1 MAIDDIE
8 KLKPVEEF
16 TKEDFLTGLEPY
28 QYCCAFID
36 DPFEFERA
44 KARVT
49 ERAAELKIRNFMTL
63 LGNYC
68 RKYEKNL
75 SETFTVTNFPLQPV
89 QLICGNYICDYTG
102 VSLDGE
108 TVCPHPIMPIM
119 RLCNI
124 DTGVEKIKI
133 AYSRGGRAFRYLIV
147 DRKTISS
154 ANKIVDLSDSGIAV
168 TSESAKA
175 LVKYFAKIEQLNPEL
190 LPETE
195 CVTRMGWITQAD
207 EQFDFAPYIDSIAF
221 DGEAEYKKHYDSVKT
236 AGDVR
241 KWYEV
246 IYHNIRLKSVAARM
260 VFASSL
266 ASVLVKPLGCN
277 CFWVHLW
284 GETESAKT
292 VLAMTAASIW
302 GNPEIG
308 DYIMT
313 FNATTVGMEKTA
325 AFYNNLPYILDELQI
340 INDKRDLDNLIY
352 MLTEGSGRSRGNK
365 LGGLDAV
372 QKWKNAV
379 ITTGERPITTA
390 RSGGGSVNRVIEIEC
405 KENFFDDP
413 RHVANTVKANYGVFG
428 KMFVQKLI
436 KDGFGHAEELF
447 DSYQKKLIA
456 DYDIMQ
462 KQAQSAALILT
473 ADTLMCEMLNIQ
485 ETALKTEE
493 VAEFLKTKASVSV
506 NPRAYEHICS
516 FVALNSTRFIYNPDK
531 PVDQWGVLSGD
542 RREVYIAASV
552 FRKACED
559 EGYNSQALL
568 SYLRD
573 NRLIEIDKAGKN
585 TVNRRINGL
594 CTRCVHLTLPSE
606 DDEKYDD
613 IDF

>member
-1 MAIDDIE
+1 MTE
-8 KLKPVEEF
+8 EFKNYKPVSDY
-16 TKEDFLTGLEPY
+16 TKEDFLTGTEPY
-28 QYCCAFID
+28 EYCCAFID

-49 ERAAELKIRNFMTL
+49 EQAAKLKIRSFMTL

-68 RKYEKNL
+68 RKYAKNL
-75 SETFTVTNFPLQPV
+75 SETFTATNFPMQPI

-108 TVCPHPIMPIM
+108 TVCSHPIMPIM
-119 RLCNI
+119 RMCNI
-124 DTGVEKIKI
+124 DTGIEKIKI
-133 AYSRGGRAFRYLIV
+133 AYSRGGKAFRYLVV
-147 DRKTISS
+147 DRKTVSS

-190 LPETE
+190 IPETE
-195 CVTRMGWITQAD
+195 CVTRLGWINQSD
-207 EQFDFAPYIDSIAF
+207 DQLDFAPYIDSIVF
-221 DGEAEYKKHYDSVKT
+221 DGEAEYKKHYDSVK
-236 AGDVR
+236 AVGDIR
-241 KWYEV
+241 KWYEL

-372 QKWKNAV
+372 PKWKNAV

-405 KENFFDDP
+405 KEKFFDDP
-413 RHVANTVKANYGVFG
+413 RHVANTVKANYGFFG

-473 ADTLMCEMLNIQ
+473 ADTLMCKMLGVE

-506 NPRAYEHICS
+506 NPRAYEYMCS
-516 FVALNSTRFIYNPDK
+516 FVALNSTRFVYNPDK
-531 PVDQWGVLSGD
+531 PIDQWGVLPGD
-542 RREVYIAASV
+542 KQSVYIAVPV
-552 FRKACED
+552 FHKVCEE

-573 NRLIEIDKAGKN
+573 NHLIEIDKKGKN
-585 TVNRRINGL
+585 SVNKRVNGL
-594 CTRCVHLTLPSE
+594 GTRCVHLTLPSE
-606 DDEKYDD
+606 DDAKYDD

>member
-1 MAIDDIE
+1 MTE
-8 KLKPVEEF
+8 EFKNYKPVSDY
-16 TKEDFLTGLEPY
+16 TKEDFLTGTEPY
-28 QYCCAFID
+28 EYCCAFID

-49 ERAAELKIRNFMTL
+49 EQAAKLKIRSFMTL

-68 RKYEKNL
+68 RKYAKNL
-75 SETFTVTNFPLQPV
+75 SETFTATNFPMQPI

-108 TVCPHPIMPIM
+108 TVCAHPIMPIM

-124 DTGVEKIKI
+124 DTGIEKIKI
-133 AYSRGGRAFRYLIV
+133 AYSRGGRVFRY
-147 DRKTISS
+147 
-154 ANKIVDLSDSGIAV
+154 LSDSGIAV

-190 LPETE
+190 IPETE
-195 CVTRMGWITQAD
+195 CVTRLGWITQSD
-207 EQFDFAPYIDSIAF
+207 DQLDFAPYIDSIVF

-236 AGDVR
+236 VGDIR
-241 KWYEV
+241 KWYEI
-246 IYHNIRLKSVAARM
+246 IYTNIRLKSVAARM

-284 GETESAKT
+284 GETECAKT
-292 VLAMTAASIW
+292 VLAMTAASVW

-372 QKWKNAV
+372 PKWKNAV
-379 ITTGERPITTA
+379 ITTGERPITTV

-405 KENFFDDP
+405 KEKFFDDP
-413 RHVANTVKANYGVFG
+413 RHVANTVKANYGAFG

-436 KDGFGHAEELF
+436 KDGFEHAEELF

-473 ADTLMCEMLNIQ
+473 ADTLMCEMLGVE

-516 FVALNSTRFIYNPDK
+516 FVALNSTRFVYNPDK
-531 PVDQWGVLSGD
+531 PIDQWGVLPGD
-542 RREVYIAASV
+542 KQSVYIAVPV
-552 FRKACED
+552 FRKVCEE

-573 NRLIEIDKAGKN
+573 NRLIELDKAGKN
-585 TVNRRINGL
+585 SVNKKVNGL
-594 CTRCVHLTLPSE
+594 STRCIHMTLPAE
-606 DDEKYDD
+606 NDDKYDD
-613 IDF
+613 IEL

>member
-1 MAIDDIE
+1 MTE
-8 KLKPVEEF
+8 EFKNYKPVSDY
-16 TKEDFLTGLEPY
+16 TKEDFLTGTEPY
-28 QYCCAFID
+28 EYCCAFID

-49 ERAAELKIRNFMTL
+49 EQAAKLKIRSFMTL

-68 RKYEKNL
+68 RKYTKNL
-75 SETFTVTNFPLQPV
+75 SETFTATNFPMQPV

-207 EQFDFAPYIDSIAF
+207 EQLDFAPYIDSIAF
-221 DGEAEYKKHYDSVKT
+221 DGEAEYKKHYDSVK
-236 AGDVR
+236 AVGDVR

-372 QKWKNAV
+372 PKWKNAV

-405 KENFFDDP
+405 KEKFFDDP
-413 RHVANTVKANYGVFG
+413 RHVANTVKANYGAFG

-473 ADTLMCEMLNIQ
+473 ADTLMCEMLGVE

-516 FVALNSTRFIYNPDK
+516 FVALNSTRFVYNPDK
-531 PVDQWGVLSGD
+531 PIDQWGVLPGD
-542 RREVYIAASV
+542 KQSVYIAVPV
-552 FRKACED
+552 FRKVCEE

-573 NRLIEIDKAGKN
+573 NRLIELDKAGKN
-585 TVNRRINGL
+585 SVNKKVNGL
-594 CTRCVHLTLPSE
+594 STRCIHMTLPAE
-606 DDEKYDD
+606 NDDKYDD
-613 IDF
+613 IEL

>member
-1 MAIDDIE
+1 MTE
-8 KLKPVEEF
+8 EFKNYKPVSDY
-16 TKEDFLTGLEPY
+16 TKEDFLTGTEPY
-28 QYCCAFID
+28 EYCCAFID

-49 ERAAELKIRNFMTL
+49 EQAAKLKIRSFMTL

-68 RKYEKNL
+68 RKYAKNL
-75 SETFTVTNFPLQPV
+75 SETFTATNFPMQPI

-108 TVCPHPIMPIM
+108 TVCAHPIMPIM

-124 DTGVEKIKI
+124 DTGIEKIKI
-133 AYSRGGRAFRYLIV
+133 AYSRGGRVFRYLIV

-207 EQFDFAPYIDSIAF
+207 EQLDFAPYIDSIAF
-221 DGEAEYKKHYDSVKT
+221 DGEAEYKKHYDSVK
-236 AGDVR
+236 AVGDVR

-246 IYHNIRLKSVAARM
+246 IYRNIRLKSVAARM

-284 GETESAKT
+284 GETECAKT

-372 QKWKNAV
+372 PKWKNAV

-405 KENFFDDP
+405 KEKFFDDP
-413 RHVANTVKANYGVFG
+413 RHVANTVKANYGAFG

-447 DSYQKKLIA
+447 DSYQKKMIA

-506 NPRAYEHICS
+506 NPRAYEYMCS

-531 PVDQWGVLSGD
+531 PIDQWGVLPGD
-542 RREVYIAASV
+542 KQSVYIAVPV
-552 FRKACED
+552 FRKVCEE

-573 NRLIEIDKAGKN
+573 NRLIELDKAGKN
-585 TVNRRINGL
+585 SVNKKVNGL
-594 CTRCVHLTLPSE
+594 STRCIHMTLPVE
-606 DDEKYDD
+606 NDDKYDD
-613 IDF
+613 IEL

>member
-1 MAIDDIE
+1 MTE
-8 KLKPVEEF
+8 EFKNYKPVSDY
-16 TKEDFLTGLEPY
+16 TKEDFLTGTEPY
-28 QYCCAFID
+28 EYCCAFID

-49 ERAAELKIRNFMTL
+49 EQAAKLKIRSFMTL

-68 RKYEKNL
+68 RKYAKNL
-75 SETFTVTNFPLQPV
+75 SETFTATNFPMQPI

-108 TVCPHPIMPIM
+108 TVCSHPIMPIM
-119 RLCNI
+119 RMCNI
-124 DTGVEKIKI
+124 DTGIEKIKI
-133 AYSRGGRAFRYLIV
+133 AYSRGGKAFRYLVV
-147 DRKTISS
+147 DRKTVSS

-190 LPETE
+190 IPETE
-195 CVTRMGWITQAD
+195 CVTRLGWINQSD
-207 EQFDFAPYIDSIAF
+207 DQLDFAPYIDSIVF
-221 DGEAEYKKHYDSVKT
+221 DGEAEYKKHYDSVK
-236 AGDVR
+236 AVGDIR
-241 KWYEV
+241 KWYEL

-372 QKWKNAV
+372 PKWKNAV

-390 RSGGGSVNRVIEIEC
+390 RSGGGSLNRVIEIEC
-405 KENFFDDP
+405 KEKFFDDP
-413 RHVANTVKANYGVFG
+413 RHVANTVKANYGFFG

-473 ADTLMCEMLNIQ
+473 ADTLMCKMLGVE

-506 NPRAYEHICS
+506 NPRAYEYMCS
-516 FVALNSTRFIYNPDK
+516 FVALNSTRFVYNPDK
-531 PVDQWGVLSGD
+531 PIDQWGVLPGD
-542 RREVYIAASV
+542 KQSVYIAVPV
-552 FRKACED
+552 FRKVCEE

-573 NRLIEIDKAGKN
+573 NHLIEIDKKGKN
-585 TVNRRINGL
+585 SVNKRVNGL
-594 CTRCVHLTLPSE
+594 GTRCVHLTLPSE
-606 DDEKYDD
+606 DDAKYDD

>member
-49 ERAAELKIRNFMTL
+49 ERAAELKIRSFMTL

-75 SETFTVTNFPLQPV
+75 SETFTATNFPLQPV

-207 EQFDFAPYIDSIAF
+207 EQLDFAPYIDSIAF
-221 DGEAEYKKHYDSVKT
+221 DGEAEYKKHYDSVK
-236 AGDVR
+236 AVGDVR

-246 IYHNIRLKSVAARM
+246 IYRNIRLKSVAARM

-372 QKWKNAV
+372 PKWKNAV

-405 KENFFDDP
+405 KEKFFDDP
-413 RHVANTVKANYGVFG
+413 RHVANTVKANYGAFG

-473 ADTLMCEMLNIQ
+473 ADTLMCEMLGVE

>member
-1 MAIDDIE
+1 MTE
-8 KLKPVEEF
+8 EFKNYKPVSDY
-16 TKEDFLTGLEPY
+16 TKEDFLTGTEPY
-28 QYCCAFID
+28 EYCCAFID

-49 ERAAELKIRNFMTL
+49 EQAAKLKIRSFMTL

-68 RKYEKNL
+68 RKYAKNL
-75 SETFTVTNFPLQPV
+75 SETFTATNFPMQPV

-207 EQFDFAPYIDSIAF
+207 EQLDFAPYIDSIAF
-221 DGEAEYKKHYDSVKT
+221 DGEAEYKKHYDSVK
-236 AGDVR
+236 AVGDVR

-372 QKWKNAV
+372 PKWKNAV

-405 KENFFDDP
+405 KEKFFDDP
-413 RHVANTVKANYGVFG
+413 RHVANTVKANYGAFG

-473 ADTLMCEMLNIQ
+473 ADTLMCKMLGVE

-516 FVALNSTRFIYNPDK
+516 FVALNSTRFVYNPDK
-531 PVDQWGVLSGD
+531 PIDQWGVLPGD
-542 RREVYIAASV
+542 KQSVYIAVPV
-552 FRKACED
+552 FRKVCEE

-573 NRLIEIDKAGKN
+573 NRLIELDKAGKN
-585 TVNRRINGL
+585 SVNKKVNGL
-594 CTRCVHLTLPSE
+594 STRCIHMTLPAE
-606 DDEKYDD
+606 NDDKYDD
-613 IDF
+613 IEL

>member
-1 MAIDDIE
+1 MTE
-8 KLKPVEEF
+8 EFKNYKPVSDY
-16 TKEDFLTGLEPY
+16 TKEDFLTGTEPY
-28 QYCCAFID
+28 EYCCAFID

-49 ERAAELKIRNFMTL
+49 EQAAKLKIRSFMTL

-68 RKYEKNL
+68 RKYAKNL
-75 SETFTVTNFPLQPV
+75 SETFMATNFPMQPI

-108 TVCPHPIMPIM
+108 TVCAHPIMPIM

-124 DTGVEKIKI
+124 DTGIEKIKI
-133 AYSRGGRAFRYLIV
+133 AYSRGGRVFRYLIV

-207 EQFDFAPYIDSIAF
+207 EQLDFAPYIDSIAF
-221 DGEAEYKKHYDSVKT
+221 DGEAEYKKHYDSVK
-236 AGDVR
+236 AVGDVR

-246 IYHNIRLKSVAARM
+246 IYRNIRLKSVAARM

-284 GETESAKT
+284 GETECAKT

-372 QKWKNAV
+372 PKWKNAV

-405 KENFFDDP
+405 KEKFFDDP
-413 RHVANTVKANYGVFG
+413 RHVANTVKANYGAFG

-485 ETALKTEE
+485 ETALKSEE

-506 NPRAYEHICS
+506 NPRAYEYMCS

-531 PVDQWGVLSGD
+531 PIDQWGVLPGD
-542 RREVYIAASV
+542 KQSVYIAVPV
-552 FRKACED
+552 FRKVCEE

-573 NRLIEIDKAGKN
+573 NRLIELDKAGKN
-585 TVNRRINGL
+585 SVNKKVNGL
-594 CTRCVHLTLPSE
+594 STRCIHMTLPVE
-606 DDEKYDD
+606 NDDKYDD
-613 IDF
+613 IEL

>member
-1 MAIDDIE
+1 MTE
-8 KLKPVEEF
+8 EFKNYKPVSDY
-16 TKEDFLTGLEPY
+16 TKEDFLTGTEPY
-28 QYCCAFID
+28 EYCCAFID

-49 ERAAELKIRNFMTL
+49 EQAAKLKIRSFMTL

-68 RKYEKNL
+68 RKYAKNL
-75 SETFTVTNFPLQPV
+75 SETFTATNFPMQPV

-207 EQFDFAPYIDSIAF
+207 EQLDFAPYIDSIAF
-221 DGEAEYKKHYDSVKT
+221 DGEAEYKKHYDSVK
-236 AGDVR
+236 AVGDVR

-372 QKWKNAV
+372 PKWKNAV

-405 KENFFDDP
+405 KEKFFDDP
-413 RHVANTVKANYGVFG
+413 RHVANTVKANYGAFG

-473 ADTLMCEMLNIQ
+473 ADTLMCEMLGVE

-516 FVALNSTRFIYNPDK
+516 FVALNSTRFVYNPDK
-531 PVDQWGVLSGD
+531 PIDQWGVLPGD
-542 RREVYIAASV
+542 KQSVYIAVPV
-552 FRKACED
+552 FRKVCEE

-573 NRLIEIDKAGKN
+573 NRLIELDKAGKN
-585 TVNRRINGL
+585 SVNKKVNGL
-594 CTRCVHLTLPSE
+594 STRCIHMTLPA
-606 DDEKYDD
+606 EK
-613 IDF
+613 

>member
-1 MAIDDIE
+1 MTE
-8 KLKPVEEF
+8 EFKNYKPVSDY
-16 TKEDFLTGLEPY
+16 TKEDFLTGTEPY
-28 QYCCAFID
+28 EYCCAFID

-49 ERAAELKIRNFMTL
+49 EQAAKLKIRSFMTL

-68 RKYEKNL
+68 RKYAKNL
-75 SETFTVTNFPLQPV
+75 SETFTATNFPMQPV

-207 EQFDFAPYIDSIAF
+207 EQLDFAPYIDSIAF
-221 DGEAEYKKHYDSVKT
+221 DGEAEYKKHYDSVK
-236 AGDVR
+236 AVGDVR

-372 QKWKNAV
+372 PKWKNAV

-405 KENFFDDP
+405 KEKFFDDP
-413 RHVANTVKANYGVFG
+413 RHVANTVKANYGAFG

-473 ADTLMCEMLNIQ
+473 ADTLMCEMLGVE

-516 FVALNSTRFIYNPDK
+516 FVALNSTRFVYNPDK
-531 PVDQWGVLSGD
+531 PIDQWGVLPGD
-542 RREVYIAASV
+542 KQSVYIAVPV
-552 FRKACED
+552 FRKVCEE
-559 EGYNSQALL
+559 EGYHSQALL

-573 NRLIEIDKAGKN
+573 NRLIELDKAGKN
-585 TVNRRINGL
+585 SVNKKVNGL
-594 CTRCVHLTLPSE
+594 STRCIHMTLPAE
-606 DDEKYDD
+606 NDDKYDD
-613 IDF
+613 IEL

>member
-1 MAIDDIE
+1 M
-8 KLKPVEEF
+8 
-16 TKEDFLTGLEPY
+16 
-28 QYCCAFID
+28 
-36 DPFEFERA
+36 
-44 KARVT
+44 
-49 ERAAELKIRNFMTL
+49 
-63 LGNYC
+63 
-68 RKYEKNL
+68 
-75 SETFTVTNFPLQPV
+75 
-89 QLICGNYICDYTG
+89 
-102 VSLDGE
+102 
-108 TVCPHPIMPIM
+108 
-119 RLCNI
+119 
-124 DTGVEKIKI
+124 
-133 AYSRGGRAFRYLIV
+133 
-147 DRKTISS
+147 
-154 ANKIVDLSDSGIAV
+154 SDSGIAV

-207 EQFDFAPYIDSIAF
+207 EQLDFAPYIDSIAF

-236 AGDVR
+236 AGDIR

-372 QKWKNAV
+372 PKWKNAV

-405 KENFFDDP
+405 KEKFFDDP
-413 RHVANTVKANYGVFG
+413 RHVANTVKANYGAFG

-473 ADTLMCEMLNIQ
+473 ADTLMCEMLDVE

-506 NPRAYEHICS
+506 NPRAYEYICS

-531 PVDQWGVLSGD
+531 PIDQWGALAGD
-542 RREVYIAASV
+542 KRSVYMAVPV
-552 FRKACED
+552 FRKACEE

-573 NRLIEIDKAGKN
+573 NHLIEIDKAGKN
-585 TVNRRINGL
+585 TVNKRINGL
-594 CTRCVHLTLPSE
+594 GTRCVHLTLPSE

>member
-1 MAIDDIE
+1 MTE
-8 KLKPVEEF
+8 EFKNYKPVSDY
-16 TKEDFLTGLEPY
+16 TKEDFLTGTEPY
-28 QYCCAFID
+28 EYCCAFID

-49 ERAAELKIRNFMTL
+49 EQAAKLKIRSFMTL

-68 RKYEKNL
+68 RKYAKNL
-75 SETFTVTNFPLQPV
+75 SETFTATNFPMQPI

-108 TVCPHPIMPIM
+108 TVCAHPIMPIM

-124 DTGVEKIKI
+124 DTGIEKIKI
-133 AYSRGGRAFRYLIV
+133 AYSRGGRVFRYLIV

-207 EQFDFAPYIDSIAF
+207 EQLDFAPYIDSIAF
-221 DGEAEYKKHYDSVKT
+221 DGEAEYKKHYDSVK
-236 AGDVR
+236 AVGDVR

-246 IYHNIRLKSVAARM
+246 IYRNIRLKSVAARM

-284 GETESAKT
+284 GETECAKT

-372 QKWKNAV
+372 PKWKNAV

-405 KENFFDDP
+405 KEKFFDDP
-413 RHVANTVKANYGVFG
+413 RHVANTVKANYGAFG

-506 NPRAYEHICS
+506 NPRAYEYMCS

-531 PVDQWGVLSGD
+531 PIDQWGVLPGD
-542 RREVYIAASV
+542 KQSVYIAVTV
-552 FRKACED
+552 FRKVCEE

-573 NRLIEIDKAGKN
+573 NRLIELDKAGKN
-585 TVNRRINGL
+585 SVNKKVNGL
-594 CTRCVHLTLPSE
+594 STRCIHMTLPVE
-606 DDEKYDD
+606 NDDKYDD
-613 IDF
+613 IEL

>member
-1 MAIDDIE
+1 MTE
-8 KLKPVEEF
+8 EFKNYKPVSDY
-16 TKEDFLTGLEPY
+16 TKEDFLTGTEPY
-28 QYCCAFID
+28 EYCCAFID

-49 ERAAELKIRNFMTL
+49 EQAAKLKIRSFMTL

-68 RKYEKNL
+68 RKYAKNL
-75 SETFTVTNFPLQPV
+75 SETFTATNFPMQPV

-207 EQFDFAPYIDSIAF
+207 EQLDFAPYIDSIAF
-221 DGEAEYKKHYDSVKT
+221 DGEAEYKKHYDSVK
-236 AGDVR
+236 AVGDVR

-372 QKWKNAV
+372 PKWKNAV

-405 KENFFDDP
+405 KEKFFDDP
-413 RHVANTVKANYGVFG
+413 RHVANTVKANYGAFG

-473 ADTLMCEMLNIQ
+473 ADTLMCEMLGVE

-516 FVALNSTRFIYNPDK
+516 FVALNSTRFVYNPDK
-531 PVDQWGVLSGD
+531 PIDQWGVLPGD
-542 RREVYIAASV
+542 KQSVYIAVPV
-552 FRKACED
+552 FRKVCEE

-573 NRLIEIDKAGKN
+573 NRLIELDKAGKN
-585 TVNRRINGL
+585 SVNKKVNGL
-594 CTRCVHLTLPSE
+594 STRCIHMTLPAE
-606 DDEKYDD
+606 NDDKYDD
-613 IDF
+613 IEL

>member
-1 MAIDDIE
+1 MNIVIKKMETDAEIKGKAYVHWKSWQEAYSGIVDQRYLDSLTLDKCE
-8 KLKPVEEF
+8 KIAFRRTDNVIIAKDGDSVIGFVGFGKYRNDE
-16 TKEDFLTGLEPY
+16 LENAGEVFAVY
-28 QYCCAFID
+28 ILSQYYGKGIGY
-36 DPFEFERA
+36 RLMQ
-44 KARVT
+44 
-49 ERAAELKIRNFMTL
+49 AA
-63 LGNYC
+63 
-68 RKYEKNL
+68 L
-75 SETFTVTNFPLQPV
+75 SELA
-89 QLICGNYICDYTG
+89 DY
-102 VSLDGE
+102 S
-108 TVCPHPIMPIM
+108 
-119 RLCNI
+119 
-124 DTGVEKIKI
+124 KI
-133 AYSRGGRAFRYLIV
+133 AVWVLKENTRAIRFYERCGY
-147 DRKTISS
+147 R
-154 ANKIVDLSDSGIAV
+154 
-168 TSESAKA
+168 
-175 LVKYFAKIEQLNPEL
+175 
-190 LPETE
+190 
-195 CVTRMGWITQAD
+195 
-207 EQFDFAPYIDSIAF
+207 F
-221 DGEAEYKKHYDSVKT
+221 DGREQIIELGSPV
-236 AGDVR
+236 
-241 KWYEV
+241 
-246 IYHNIRLKSVAARM
+246 VAARM

-372 QKWKNAV
+372 PKWKNAV

-405 KENFFDDP
+405 KEKFFDDP
-413 RHVANTVKANYGVFG
+413 RHVANTVKANYGFFG

-473 ADTLMCEMLNIQ
+473 ADTLMCKMLGVE

-506 NPRAYEHICS
+506 NPRAYEYMCS
-516 FVALNSTRFIYNPDK
+516 FVALNSTRFVYNPDK
-531 PVDQWGVLSGD
+531 PIDQWGVLPGD
-542 RREVYIAASV
+542 KQSVYIAVPV
-552 FRKACED
+552 FRKVCEE

-573 NRLIEIDKAGKN
+573 NHLIEIDKKGKN
-585 TVNRRINGL
+585 SVNKRVNGL
-594 CTRCVHLTLPSE
+594 GTRCVHLTLPSE
-606 DDEKYDD
+606 DDAKYDD

>member
-1 MAIDDIE
+1 MTE
-8 KLKPVEEF
+8 EFKNYKPVSDY
-16 TKEDFLTGLEPY
+16 TKEDFLTGTEPY
-28 QYCCAFID
+28 EYCCAFID

-49 ERAAELKIRNFMTL
+49 EQAAKLKIRSFMTL

-68 RKYEKNL
+68 RKYAKNL
-75 SETFTVTNFPLQPV
+75 SETFTATNFPMQPI

-108 TVCPHPIMPIM
+108 TVCSHPIMPIM
-119 RLCNI
+119 RMCNI
-124 DTGVEKIKI
+124 DTGIEKIKI
-133 AYSRGGRAFRYLIV
+133 AYSRGGKAFRYLVV
-147 DRKTISS
+147 DRKTVSS

-190 LPETE
+190 IPETE
-195 CVTRMGWITQAD
+195 CVTRLGWINQSD
-207 EQFDFAPYIDSIAF
+207 DQLDFAPYIDSIVF
-221 DGEAEYKKHYDSVKT
+221 DGEAEYKKHYDSVK
-236 AGDVR
+236 AVGDIR
-241 KWYEV
+241 KWYEL
-246 IYHNIRLKSVAARM
+246 IYHSIRLKSVAARM

-372 QKWKNAV
+372 PKWKNAV

-405 KENFFDDP
+405 KEKFFDDP
-413 RHVANTVKANYGVFG
+413 RHVANTVKANYGFFG

-473 ADTLMCEMLNIQ
+473 ADTLMCKMLGVE

-506 NPRAYEHICS
+506 NPRAYEYICS
-516 FVALNSTRFIYNPDK
+516 FVALNSTRFVYNPDK
-531 PVDQWGVLSGD
+531 PIDQWGVLPGD
-542 RREVYIAASV
+542 KQSVYIAVPV
-552 FRKACED
+552 FRKVCEA

-573 NRLIEIDKAGKN
+573 NHLIEIDKKGKN
-585 TVNRRINGL
+585 SVNKRVNGL
-594 CTRCVHLTLPSE
+594 GTRCVHLTLPSE
-606 DDEKYDD
+606 DDAKYDD

>member
-1 MAIDDIE
+1 MTE
-8 KLKPVEEF
+8 EFKNYKPVSDY
-16 TKEDFLTGLEPY
+16 TKEDFLTGTEPY
-28 QYCCAFID
+28 EYCCAFID

-49 ERAAELKIRNFMTL
+49 EQAAKLKIRSFMTL

-68 RKYEKNL
+68 RKYAKNL
-75 SETFTVTNFPLQPV
+75 SETFTATNFPMQPV

-207 EQFDFAPYIDSIAF
+207 EQLDFAPYIDSIAF
-221 DGEAEYKKHYDSVKT
+221 DGEAEYKKHYDSVK
-236 AGDVR
+236 AVGDVR

-372 QKWKNAV
+372 PKWKNAV

-413 RHVANTVKANYGVFG
+413 RHVANTVKANYGAFG

-436 KDGFGHAEELF
+436 KDGFEHAEELF

-456 DYDIMQ
+456 DYDVMQ

-473 ADTLMCEMLNIQ
+473 ADTLMCEMLGVE

-516 FVALNSTRFIYNPDK
+516 FVALNSTRFVYNPDK
-531 PVDQWGVLSGD
+531 PIDQWGVLPGD
-542 RREVYIAASV
+542 KQSVYIAVPV
-552 FRKACED
+552 FRKVCEE

-573 NRLIEIDKAGKN
+573 NRLIELDKAGKN
-585 TVNRRINGL
+585 SVNKKVNGL
-594 CTRCVHLTLPSE
+594 STRCIHMTLPA
-606 DDEKYDD
+606 EK
-613 IDF
+613 

>member
-1 MAIDDIE
+1 MTE
-8 KLKPVEEF
+8 EFKNYKPVSDY
-16 TKEDFLTGLEPY
+16 TKEDFLTGTEPY
-28 QYCCAFID
+28 EYCCAFID

-49 ERAAELKIRNFMTL
+49 EQAAKLKIRSFMTL

-68 RKYEKNL
+68 RKYAKNL
-75 SETFTVTNFPLQPV
+75 SETFTATNFPMQPI

-108 TVCPHPIMPIM
+108 TVCAHPIMPIM

-124 DTGVEKIKI
+124 DTGIEKIKI
-133 AYSRGGRAFRYLIV
+133 AYSRGGRVFRYLIV

-207 EQFDFAPYIDSIAF
+207 EQLDFAPYIDSIAF
-221 DGEAEYKKHYDSVKT
+221 DGEAEYKKHYDSVK
-236 AGDVR
+236 AVGDVR

-246 IYHNIRLKSVAARM
+246 IYRNIRLKSVAARM

-284 GETESAKT
+284 GETECAKT

-372 QKWKNAV
+372 PKWKNAV

-405 KENFFDDP
+405 KEKFFDDP
-413 RHVANTVKANYGVFG
+413 RHVANTVKANYGAFG

-506 NPRAYEHICS
+506 NPRAYEYMCS

-531 PVDQWGVLSGD
+531 PIDQWGVLPGD
-542 RREVYIAASV
+542 KQSVYIAVPV
-552 FRKACED
+552 FRKVCEE

-573 NRLIEIDKAGKN
+573 NRLIELDKAGKN
-585 TVNRRINGL
+585 SVNKKVNGL
-594 CTRCVHLTLPSE
+594 STRCIHMTLPVE
-606 DDEKYDD
+606 NDDKYDD
-613 IDF
+613 IEL

>member
-1 MAIDDIE
+1 MTE
-8 KLKPVEEF
+8 EFKNYKPVSDY
-16 TKEDFLTGLEPY
+16 TKEDFLTGTEPY
-28 QYCCAFID
+28 EYCCAFID

-49 ERAAELKIRNFMTL
+49 EQAAKLKIRSFMTL

-68 RKYEKNL
+68 RKYAKNL
-75 SETFTVTNFPLQPV
+75 SETFTATNFPMQPI

-108 TVCPHPIMPIM
+108 TVCSHPIMPIM
-119 RLCNI
+119 RMCNI
-124 DTGVEKIKI
+124 DTGIEKIKI
-133 AYSRGGRAFRYLIV
+133 AYSRGGKAFRYLVV
-147 DRKTISS
+147 DRKTVSS

-190 LPETE
+190 IPETE
-195 CVTRMGWITQAD
+195 CVTRLGWINQSD
-207 EQFDFAPYIDSIAF
+207 DQLDFAPYIDSIVF
-221 DGEAEYKKHYDSVKT
+221 DGEAEYKKHYDSVK
-236 AGDVR
+236 AVGDIR
-241 KWYEV
+241 KWYEL

-372 QKWKNAV
+372 PKWKNAV

-405 KENFFDDP
+405 KEKFFDDP
-413 RHVANTVKANYGVFG
+413 RHVANTVKANYGFFG

-447 DSYQKKLIA
+447 DGYQKKLISE
-456 DYDIMQ
+456 YDIMQ

-473 ADTLMCEMLNIQ
+473 ADTLMCEMLGVE

-506 NPRAYEHICS
+506 NPRAYEYICS

-531 PVDQWGVLSGD
+531 PIDQWGVLPGD
-542 RREVYIAASV
+542 KQSVYIAVPV
-552 FRKACED
+552 FRKVCEE

-573 NRLIEIDKAGKN
+573 NHLIEIDKKGKN
-585 TVNRRINGL
+585 SVNKRVNGL
-594 CTRCVHLTLPSE
+594 GTRCVHLTLPSE

>member
-1 MAIDDIE
+1 MTE
-8 KLKPVEEF
+8 EFKNYKPVSDY
-16 TKEDFLTGLEPY
+16 TKEDFLTGTEPY
-28 QYCCAFID
+28 EYCCAFID

-49 ERAAELKIRNFMTL
+49 EQAAKLKIRSFMTL

-68 RKYEKNL
+68 RKYAKNL
-75 SETFTVTNFPLQPV
+75 SETFTATNFPTQPI

-108 TVCPHPIMPIM
+108 TVCSHPIMPIM
-119 RLCNI
+119 RMCNI
-124 DTGVEKIKI
+124 DTGIEKIKI
-133 AYSRGGRAFRYLIV
+133 AYSRGGKAFRYLVV
-147 DRKTISS
+147 DRKTVSS

-190 LPETE
+190 IPETE
-195 CVTRMGWITQAD
+195 CVTRLGWINQSD
-207 EQFDFAPYIDSIAF
+207 DQLDFAPYIDSIVF
-221 DGEAEYKKHYDSVKT
+221 DGEAEYKKHYDSVK
-236 AGDVR
+236 AVGDIR
-241 KWYEV
+241 KWYEL

-372 QKWKNAV
+372 PKWKNAV

-405 KENFFDDP
+405 KEKFFDDP
-413 RHVANTVKANYGVFG
+413 RHVANTVKANYGFFG

-473 ADTLMCEMLNIQ
+473 ADTLMCKMLGVE

-506 NPRAYEHICS
+506 NPRAYEYMCS
-516 FVALNSTRFIYNPDK
+516 FVALNSTRFVYNPDK
-531 PVDQWGVLSGD
+531 PIDQWGVLPGD
-542 RREVYIAASV
+542 KQSVYIAVPV
-552 FRKACED
+552 FRKVCEE

-573 NRLIEIDKAGKN
+573 NHLIEIDKKGKN
-585 TVNRRINGL
+585 SVNKRVNGL
-594 CTRCVHLTLPSE
+594 GTRCVHLTLPSE
-606 DDEKYDD
+606 DDAKYDD

>member
-49 ERAAELKIRNFMTL
+49 ERAAELKIRSFMTL

-75 SETFTVTNFPLQPV
+75 SETFTATNFPLQPV

-207 EQFDFAPYIDSIAF
+207 EQLDFAPYIDSIAF
-221 DGEAEYKKHYDSVKT
+221 DGEAEYKKHYDSVK
-236 AGDVR
+236 AVGDVR

-246 IYHNIRLKSVAARM
+246 IYRNIRLKSVAARM

-372 QKWKNAV
+372 PKWKNAV

-405 KENFFDDP
+405 KEKFFDDP
-413 RHVANTVKANYGVFG
+413 RHVANTVKANYGAFG

-485 ETALKTEE
+485 ETVLKTEE
-493 VAEFLKTKASVSV
+493 VAEFLKTKAS
-506 NPRAYEHICS
+506 
-516 FVALNSTRFIYNPDK
+516 
-531 PVDQWGVLSGD
+531 
-542 RREVYIAASV
+542 
-552 FRKACED
+552 
-559 EGYNSQALL
+559 
-568 SYLRD
+568 
-573 NRLIEIDKAGKN
+573 
-585 TVNRRINGL
+585 
-594 CTRCVHLTLPSE
+594 
-606 DDEKYDD
+606 
-613 IDF
+613 

>member
-1 MAIDDIE
+1 MTE
-8 KLKPVEEF
+8 EFKNYKPVSDY
-16 TKEDFLTGLEPY
+16 TKEDFLTGTEPY
-28 QYCCAFID
+28 EYCCAFID

-49 ERAAELKIRNFMTL
+49 EQAAKLKIRSFMTL

-68 RKYEKNL
+68 RKYAKNL
-75 SETFTVTNFPLQPV
+75 SETFTATNFPMQPV

-207 EQFDFAPYIDSIAF
+207 EQLDFAPYIDSIAF
-221 DGEAEYKKHYDSVKT
+221 DGEAEYKKHYDSVK
-236 AGDVR
+236 AVGDVR

-372 QKWKNAV
+372 PKWKNAV

-413 RHVANTVKANYGVFG
+413 RHVANTVKANYGAFG

-436 KDGFGHAEELF
+436 KDGFG
-447 DSYQKKLIA
+447 
-456 DYDIMQ
+456 
-462 KQAQSAALILT
+462 
-473 ADTLMCEMLNIQ
+473 
-485 ETALKTEE
+485 
-493 VAEFLKTKASVSV
+493 
-506 NPRAYEHICS
+506 
-516 FVALNSTRFIYNPDK
+516 
-531 PVDQWGVLSGD
+531 
-542 RREVYIAASV
+542 
-552 FRKACED
+552 
-559 EGYNSQALL
+559 
-568 SYLRD
+568 
-573 NRLIEIDKAGKN
+573 
-585 TVNRRINGL
+585 
-594 CTRCVHLTLPSE
+594 
-606 DDEKYDD
+606 
-613 IDF
+613 

>member
-1 MAIDDIE
+1 MTE
-8 KLKPVEEF
+8 EFKNYKPVSDY
-16 TKEDFLTGLEPY
+16 TKEDFLTGTEPY
-28 QYCCAFID
+28 EYCCAFID

-49 ERAAELKIRNFMTL
+49 EQAAKLKIRSFMTL

-68 RKYEKNL
+68 RKYAKNL
-75 SETFTVTNFPLQPV
+75 SETFTATNFPMQPI

-108 TVCPHPIMPIM
+108 TVCSHPIMPIM
-119 RLCNI
+119 RMCNI
-124 DTGVEKIKI
+124 DTGIEKIKI
-133 AYSRGGRAFRYLIV
+133 AYSRGGKAFRYLVV
-147 DRKTISS
+147 DRKTVSS

-190 LPETE
+190 IPETE
-195 CVTRMGWITQAD
+195 CVTRLGWINQSD
-207 EQFDFAPYIDSIAF
+207 DQLDFAPYIDSIVF
-221 DGEAEYKKHYDSVKT
+221 DGEAEYKKHYDSVK
-236 AGDVR
+236 AVGDIR
-241 KWYEV
+241 KWYEL

-372 QKWKNAV
+372 PKWKNAV

-405 KENFFDDP
+405 KEKFFDDP
-413 RHVANTVKANYGVFG
+413 RHVANTVKANYGFFG

-473 ADTLMCEMLNIQ
+473 ADTLMCKMLGVE

-506 NPRAYEHICS
+506 NPRAYEYMCS
-516 FVALNSTRFIYNPDK
+516 FVALNSTRFVYNPDK
-531 PVDQWGVLSGD
+531 PIDQWGVLPGD
-542 RREVYIAASV
+542 KQSVYIAVPV
-552 FRKACED
+552 FRKVCEE

-573 NRLIEIDKAGKN
+573 NHLIEIDKKGKN
-585 TVNRRINGL
+585 SVNKRVNGL
-594 CTRCVHLTLPSE
+594 GTRCVHLTLPSE
-606 DDEKYDD
+606 DDAKYDD